1 MLTRRNQD
9 IIRYPENSI
18 VDPVTFTIDAQTTY
32 KHETEFR
39 VFVDELVGRSWKS
52 PLNSISYLRFPSAD
66 VVFCLL
72 NSCSITATKWTEYGY
87 VAKSGISS
95 LQQLRDCAIA
105 RPTYKLMA
113 LHHHLLPVSKT
124 AAPNAKD
131 VSICLDAAALL
142 DAAQLAGVHLTL
154 HGHEHVCRLT
164 RYQTIL
170 RGETTSRPGLHILST
185 GSAGAKNDRLHGG
198 ERNACCIVGI
208 EQDHLQLM
216 IRELRSNGE
225 EAAAVCCGRLEITPL
240 QAASQCADQTP

>member
-1 MLTRRNQD
+1 M
-9 IIRYPENSI
+9 
-18 VDPVTFTIDAQTTY
+18 
-32 KHETEFR
+32 
-39 VFVDELVGRSWKS
+39 
-52 PLNSISYLRFPSAD
+52 
-66 VVFCLL
+66 
-72 NSCSITATKWTEYGY
+72 
-87 VAKSGISS
+87 
-95 LQQLRDCAIA
+95 
-105 RPTYKLMA
+105 
-113 LHHHLLPVSKT
+113 
-124 AAPNAKD
+124 
-131 VSICLDAAALL
+131 DAAALL
-142 DAAQLAGVHLTL
+142 DAAQFAGVHLTL

-216 IRELRSNGE
+216 ISELRSNGE